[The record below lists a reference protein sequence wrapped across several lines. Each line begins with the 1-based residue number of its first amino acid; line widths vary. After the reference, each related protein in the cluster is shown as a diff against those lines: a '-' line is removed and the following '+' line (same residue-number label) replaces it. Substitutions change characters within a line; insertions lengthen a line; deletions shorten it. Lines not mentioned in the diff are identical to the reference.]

1 MPAALFTCC
10 YSETLSPFKAC
21 STNVGVSNY
30 QRAVVSPGSYNTRP
44 HSSATSS
51 CQLAPPYI
59 ESSTDQI
66 TGIVDRELE
75 AMFPPDLYP
84 RLTFMEGPSF
94 LSLVRSVV
102 RREIADYC
110 APPPRIRAPCFAEY
124 PISSAVSA
132 PRFDRSPLMSPHF
145 GVLRMT
151 CRYVLTVK
159 LCRTSRYCYR
169 NRPSCSRYFTP
180 LVSKPSL
187 VDRPPTWYRR
197 SSDNLIS
204 STYRR
209 PTSHSSSPSHRTSAG
224 EHHMNQR

>member
-102 RREIADYC
+102 RREIADYG

-132 PRFDRSPLMSPHF
+132 PRFDRSPLHEPTF
-145 GVLRMT
+145 W
-151 CRYVLTVK
+151 
-159 LCRTSRYCYR
+159 RTPNDMPICFNCEVVS
-169 NRPSCSRYFTP
+169 YFSLLLPKPALLLP
-180 LVSKPSL
+180 LFH
-187 VDRPPTWYRR
+187 T
-197 SSDNLIS
+197 SSF
-204 STYRR
+204 
-209 PTSHSSSPSHRTSAG
+209 
-224 EHHMNQR
+224 